1 MCRPSSAAAIV
12 SFITRKKLNDSL
24 NRAPMYYKLDWKSK
38 LVRLDQN
45 AKYFY
50 SCFSRIS
57 YYDTFLSPRNETSQI
72 YFVWCI
78 SWYNIFWYIFHHMN
92 WQNILHL
99 FPNFLTGLIYK
110 FYIFISGGF
119 SPNHVYVEA
128 GEHEYRLTQY
138 LMSSYEVNIIFSK
151 T

>member
-1 MCRPSSAAAIV
+1 
-12 SFITRKKLNDSL
+12 
-24 NRAPMYYKLDWKSK
+24 
-38 LVRLDQN
+38 
-45 AKYFY
+45 
-50 SCFSRIS
+50 
-57 YYDTFLSPRNETSQI
+57 
-72 YFVWCI
+72 
-78 SWYNIFWYIFHHMN
+78 MN
-92 WQNILHL
+92 WQYILHL